1 MCSYVMES
9 GRGVDGA
16 CVGVVPSNHCISVA
30 NLSLWSILHCMYDI
44 MLRCWQEEPM
54 ERPSFSQLRTSF
66 SAMLQAGSVH
76 EYIDL
81 QVNEEAP
88 CYKDD
93 GQMKRSN
100 STSSASS
107 DDSVSIS
114 DKQKEPQE
122 KEVTISCD
130 STPEQGWQGQ
140 QQGEGDEEE
149 TPVQLGIPISQLV
162 PASSSS
168 QNMERQLTPVDEAT
182 PQDHTPLEC
191 RTTHSNEHEPS
202 KAVDESITTTSVPV
216 TVTSDGAH
224 SEGVRESSLNPSEL
238 VESTHL

>member
-1 MCSYVMES
+1 M
-9 GRGVDGA
+9 D
-16 CVGVVPSNHCISVA
+16 
-30 NLSLWSILHCMYDI
+30 
-44 MLRCWQEEPM
+44 
-54 ERPSFSQLRTSF
+54 RPSFSDLHTSF

-76 EYIDL
+76 EHIDL

-93 GQMKRSN
+93 GQRKRSN
-100 STSSASS
+100 STSFASS
-107 DDSVSIS
+107 DDSVSSS

-130 STPEQGWQGQ
+130 PTPEQGWQGQ
-140 QQGEGDEEE
+140 QGQCDEEE

-168 QNMERQLTPVDEAT
+168 QNVERQLTPVDEA
-182 PQDHTPLEC
+182 QDHAPLEC

-224 SEGVRESSLNPSEL
+224 SEGVRESSLDPSEL